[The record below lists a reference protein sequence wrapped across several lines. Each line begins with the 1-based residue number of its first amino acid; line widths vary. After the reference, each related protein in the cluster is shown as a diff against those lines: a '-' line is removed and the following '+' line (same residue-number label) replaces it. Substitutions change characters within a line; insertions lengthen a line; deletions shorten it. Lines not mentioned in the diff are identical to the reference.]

1 MQIDIN
7 KISRLIKIVSES
19 DIAELELKEGEEQ
32 IKITRTTN
40 AVSVPVSVPVAQAA
54 FAAPAAA
61 PVAPAAAPAAAP
73 AVAPAPAQDAAETV
87 SGYVMKSPMVGT
99 FYRRPSPDAQNFV
112 EEGATVKEG
121 ATVCIIEAMKMM
133 NQISADKAGVIKKIL
148 VADGETVEYDQPLFI
163 IE

>member
-54 FAAPAAA
+54 FAAPAA
-61 PVAPAAAPAAAP
+61 PVTPAAAPAA
-73 AVAPAPAQDAAETV
+73 APAPAQDAAETV

>member
-61 PVAPAAAPAAAP
+61 PVTPAAAPAA
-73 AVAPAPAQDAAETV
+73 APAPAQDAAETV

-133 NQISADKAGVIKKIL
+133 NQISADKSGVIKKIL

>member
-54 FAAPAAA
+54 F
-61 PVAPAAAPAAAP
+61 AAPAAAP

-121 ATVCIIEAMKMM
+121 ATVCIIEVMKMM

>member
-61 PVAPAAAPAAAP
+61 PVTPAAAPAA
-73 AVAPAPAQDAAETV
+73 APAPAQDAAETV

>member
-61 PVAPAAAPAAAP
+61 PVAPAAAPA
-73 AVAPAPAQDAAETV
+73 VAPARAQDTAETV
-87 SGYVMKSPMVGT
+87 SGYVMKSTMVGT

>member
-61 PVAPAAAPAAAP
+61 PVAPAAAPA
-73 AVAPAPAQDAAETV
+73 VTPAPAQDVAETV

-112 EEGATVKEG
+112 EEGATVQEG
-121 ATVCIIEAMKMM
+121 ATVCIIEAMTMM
-133 NQISADKAGVIKKIL
+133 HQISADKSGVIKKIL

>member
-54 FAAPAAA
+54 FAAPAAT
-61 PVAPAAAPAAAP
+61 PVAPAAAPA
-73 AVAPAPAQDAAETV
+73 VTPAPAQDATETV

-133 NQISADKAGVIKKIL
+133 NQISADKSGVIKKIL

>member
-61 PVAPAAAPAAAP
+61 PVAPAAAPA
-73 AVAPAPAQDAAETV
+73 VTPAPAQDAAETV

>member
-61 PVAPAAAPAAAP
+61 PVAPAEAP
-73 AVAPAPAQDAAETV
+73 AVAPAPAQDATETV

>member
-61 PVAPAAAPAAAP
+61 PVAPTAAP
-73 AVAPAPAQDAAETV
+73 AVAPTSAQDAAETV

-133 NQISADKAGVIKKIL
+133 NQISADKSGVIKKIL

>member
-61 PVAPAAAPAAAP
+61 PVAPAEAP
-73 AVAPAPAQDAAETV
+73 AVAPAPAQDATETV

-133 NQISADKAGVIKKIL
+133 NQISADKSGVIKKIL

>member
-73 AVAPAPAQDAAETV
+73 APAQDTAETV

>member
-61 PVAPAAAPAAAP
+61 PVAPAAAPA
-73 AVAPAPAQDAAETV
+73 VAPAPAQDTAETV